1 VADDHLMDDCA
12 GRISRNAR
20 TIAAGCVLM
29 CAGWVLFGCGASDE
43 RFAKVLVGT
52 WGSREVAPDDVIVET
67 QFTLLPGGRINW
79 QGQVRLLV
87 PPDFYLQPQRPNFEV
102 KNGRLIYYF
111 TASGN
116 WAVRDG
122 YLHTRIESSTLA
134 SLMPVGF
141 AAAWKLKEVTS
152 KEMIY
157 VSAANGRTRVEYRSQ

>member
-1 VADDHLMDDCA
+1 MNGCT
-12 GRISRNAR
+12 RRYPIAR
-20 TIAAGCVLM
+20 TIAPIFVLM
-29 CAGWVLFGCGASDE
+29 CAGLALSACGASDD
-43 RFAKVLVGT
+43 RFAKVVVGT

-67 QFTLLPGGRINW
+67 QFTLLPGGRVNW

-87 PPDFYLQPQRPNFEV
+87 PADFYLLPNRPNFEV

-122 YLHTRIESSTLA
+122 YLHTRIESSTLT

-141 AAAWKLKEVTS
+141 AAAWKLKEVTG

-157 VSAANGRTRVEYRSQ
+157 VSAANGRTRVEYRKSD

>member
-1 VADDHLMDDCA
+1 MNGCT
-12 GRISRNAR
+12 RRYPIAR
-20 TIAAGCVLM
+20 TIAPIFVLM
-29 CAGWVLFGCGASDE
+29 CAGFALSACGASDD
-43 RFAKVLVGT
+43 RFAKVVVGT

-67 QFTLLPGGRINW
+67 QFTLLPGGRVNW

-87 PPDFYLQPQRPNFEV
+87 PADFYLLPNRPNFEV

-122 YLHTRIESSTLA
+122 YLHTRIESSTLT

-141 AAAWKLKEVTS
+141 AAAWKLKEVTG

-157 VSAANGRTRVEYRSQ
+157 VSAVNGRTRVEYRKSD

>member
-1 VADDHLMDDCA
+1 MDGCAARFLMARIIPAVIFLLCA
-12 GRISRNAR
+12 GLTLS
-20 TIAAGCVLM
+20 
-29 CAGWVLFGCGASDE
+29 GCGASDDQ
-43 RFAKVLVGT
+43 FAKVVVGT

-67 QFTLLPGGRINW
+67 QFTLLPGGRVNW

-87 PPDFYLQPQRPNFEV
+87 PPDFYLLPNRPNFEV

-116 WAVRDG
+116 WAVREG
-122 YLHTRIESSTLA
+122 YLHTRIESSTLT

-141 AAAWKLKEVTS
+141 AAAWKLKEVTG

-157 VSAANGRTRVEYRSQ
+157 VSATNGRTRVEYRRSD